1 MQNYSIMK
9 ISSETQEEQRF
20 EKARFTQKCE
30 SRYDY
35 FISFLEFFGHKL
47 DISAYIELWI
57 AKNM

>member
-1 MQNYSIMK
+1 MK